1 MPAATVETSQRL
13 RDFDTSELCTLR
25 PPVIK
30 RTLCA
35 HSLKVGALAWASD
48 SRHLVSI
55 DQGGTVILWNA
66 VDARVRQYI
75 ARPLIISVALAPS
88 SSLDSQKMIVAL
100 GGLDN
105 AISICDMSPSLE
117 KAEVLMMLPDIGDGH
132 DGMVS
137 ALGFVD
143 ESTLISG
150 GGDCDLRMWN
160 VQHKATTQVLRGHTQ
175 GINSIGMAENAAQVA
190 SCSID
195 GTVRLWDLRAN
206 ENTHVFHCGTEASS
220 ACFFPSNLALAAG
233 CNDGTMRIF
242 DTRTSGALATMS
254 DTSITAP
261 CTGIQVRNVNGAL
274 MPCLVRYSLAPHTF
288 HSRPHSSA
296 TLGALSTR
304 PMETKA
310 VSPCGT

>member
-1 MPAATVETSQRL
+1 
-13 RDFDTSELCTLR
+13 
-25 PPVIK
+25 
-30 RTLCA
+30 
-35 HSLKVGALAWASD
+35 
-48 SRHLVSI
+48 
-55 DQGGTVILWNA
+55 
-66 VDARVRQYI
+66 
-75 ARPLIISVALAPS
+75 
-88 SSLDSQKMIVAL
+88 LDSQKMIVAV

-206 ENTHVFHCGTEASS
+206 ENTHVFHCGTETSS

-261 CTGIQVRNVNGAL
+261 CTGIQFCNSGRALYTAHGDEGGLAVWDLIGAKYGIAHKLLAQTAKKDGVGLSGLQLSPDGSVLAAPCQDSYVRIWGA
-274 MPCLVRYSLAPHTF
+274 
-288 HSRPHSSA
+288 
-296 TLGALSTR
+296 
-304 PMETKA
+304 A
-310 VSPCGT
+310 VPRKK